1 MFISPALGIELGVQ
15 PGDVLLTR
23 LQKPSE
29 IPIESLFAHKE
40 DLGRTVRLT
49 VTGTLRPA
57 ELGEFSLQPQQAEV
71 RAVFA
76 PLRRLQRDLGVE
88 RKVNTV
94 LIGESTSEADGS
106 RAFRSGVTLE
116 DLGVEVSV
124 VAGGTAVI
132 VESASG
138 VIGEAL
144 ERAGREAARE
154 LNHAPVPVFTHL
166 ANAIRVA
173 IAKSRMLAGQ
183 WHQSSRVVHLRA
195 APPTRPLRRITPGR
209 WTSANPEGAVAG
221 FDRVERVDRS
231 RAERQAWRHRTAG
244 LLSLGCRGRLEN
256 GFRTV
261 HGRGNR
267 SDGGARRRPPPRP
280 GYPGITEA
288 ESFSDWDPPFPLD
301 LSRVRPQDEAY
312 WKEYR
317 TTPKAFLFYERARI
331 SGQRATGRSRVFFDG
346 ATRAGSGGAG
356 GGAAETALQQRVT
369 RSPGPDSDARRR
381 LALDASRGATDFGE
395 YFTYFS
401 FFIVVAA
408 LLLVVLFFR
417 LGIEQRLRQIGVLR
431 ATGYTGRDSLD
442 ALV

>member
-1 MFISPALGIELGVQ
+1 MASTIVLAVSRARATDDVFISPALGIELGVQ

-94 LIGESTSEADGS
+94 LIGESTPEADGS

-154 LNHAPVPVFTHL
+154 LNHAPVPVSL
-166 ANAIRVA
+166 P
-173 IAKSRMLAGQ
+173 GQ
-183 WHQSSRVVHLRA
+183 RHPRRRSPNPASLVSGINLRA
-195 APPTRPLRRITPGR
+195 LSIFERRPPTRPLRRITPGR
-209 WTSANPEGAVAG
+209 WTSANP
-221 FDRVERVDRS
+221 
-231 RAERQAWRHRTAG
+231 
-244 LLSLGCRGRLEN
+244 
-256 GFRTV
+256 
-261 HGRGNR
+261 
-267 SDGGARRRPPPRP
+267 
-280 GYPGITEA
+280 
-288 ESFSDWDPPFPLD
+288 
-301 LSRVRPQDEAY
+301 
-312 WKEYR
+312 
-317 TTPKAFLFYERARI
+317 
-331 SGQRATGRSRVFFDG
+331 
-346 ATRAGSGGAG
+346 
-356 GGAAETALQQRVT
+356 
-369 RSPGPDSDARRR
+369 
-381 LALDASRGATDFGE
+381 
-395 YFTYFS
+395 
-401 FFIVVAA
+401 
-408 LLLVVLFFR
+408 
-417 LGIEQRLRQIGVLR
+417 
-431 ATGYTGRDSLD
+431 
-442 ALV
+442 

>member
-1 MFISPALGIELGVQ
+1 MSINRLILRSATYHWRTNIAVSLGVAAAVAVLAARCSLATPSGAACAISCCRAWDGTGQVVSSMGYFRDALAGDVTAHGAGSAVPLIATRAFVTHEPSDRRAAGVLVYGGRSVLAVSRARATGWCSSRRRSGLLGVQ

-154 LNHAPVPVFTHL
+154 LNHAPVPVFACWPTPS
-166 ANAIRVA
+166 ASA
-173 IAKSRMLAGQ
+173 IAKSRIAGQ

-195 APPTRPLRRITPGR
+195 ASPD
-209 WTSANPEGAVAG
+209 TSAQTNHAG
-221 FDRVERVDRS
+221 KPDLGEPLTWLSPDSIVLNE
-231 RAERQAWRHRTAG
+231 WTARE
-244 LLSLGCRGRLEN
+244 LN
-256 GFRTV
+256 
-261 HGRGNR
+261 
-267 SDGGARRRPPPRP
+267 AKP
-280 GYPGITEA
+280 GDTAQLDFYL
-288 ESFSDWDPPFPLD
+288 WD
-301 LSRVRPQDEAY
+301 A
-312 WKEYR
+312 
-317 TTPKAFLFYERARI
+317 
-331 SGQRATGRSRVFFDG
+331 
-346 ATRAGSGGAG
+346 AG
-356 GGAAETALQQRVT
+356 G
-369 RSPGPDSDARRR
+369 
-381 LALDASRGATDFGE
+381 
-395 YFTYFS
+395 
-401 FFIVVAA
+401 
-408 LLLVVLFFR
+408 
-417 LGIEQRLRQIGVLR
+417 
-431 ATGYTGRDSLD
+431 
-442 ALV
+442 